1 MNRDEPG
8 LMTTMKSMGEM
19 AERQRT
25 VPQKMDEVYSLLNS
39 LDTAIKNL
47 GDKIQPALMPVYP
60 TPTDESKMSSDRPEM
75 CTIAGTLDDHA
86 SKLRIM
92 LRMVEE
98 LDGRVD
104 I

>member
-1 MNRDEPG
+1 MNRGESR
-8 LMTTMKSMGEM
+8 LMTMPQ

-39 LDTAIKNL
+39 LDIAIKNL
-47 GDKIQPALMPVYP
+47 RDKIEPALMPVYP
-60 TPTDESKMSSDRPEM
+60 TPTGESKMAEDRPEM
-75 CTIAGTLDDHA
+75 CTIAGALDDHA
-86 SKLRIM
+86 SQLRSM

>member
-1 MNRDEPG
+1 MNRDE
-8 LMTTMKSMGEM
+8 LMTTTMKSMGEM

-25 VPQKMDEVYSLLNS
+25 VPQKMNEVYSLLNM

-60 TPTDESKMSSDRPEM
+60 TPTGESKMAEDHPEM
-75 CTIAGTLDDHA
+75 CTIAETLDDHA

-92 LRMVEE
+92 LHMVEE